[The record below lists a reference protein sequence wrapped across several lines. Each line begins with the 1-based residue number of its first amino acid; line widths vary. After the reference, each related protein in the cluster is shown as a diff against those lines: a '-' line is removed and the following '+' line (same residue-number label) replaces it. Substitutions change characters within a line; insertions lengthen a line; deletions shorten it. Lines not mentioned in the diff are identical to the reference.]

1 MEKTKVSNLKYT
13 KTIRIWLILGLMM
26 LIVQVVLGGITR
38 LTGSGLSI
46 TRWDIITGV
55 VPPLNA
61 EEWVNAFELY
71 KETPQ
76 FHKINSTFTIQEFKF
91 IYFWEYFHRLWVR
104 SLGFIFLIPFLIFV
118 VKKELDFYL
127 IKRLG
132 IVILLT
138 ILTASAGWI
147 MVQSGLVN
155 RPWVNA
161 YKLAIHFTLAILVI
175 WAMVKTV
182 SDVYLLGSKKL
193 IPSKKIVTFV
203 LSIAF
208 IQMMVAG
215 IMAGMKAGLYYPTW
229 PDMNGEFIPGVLL
242 NSANWGWNNM
252 INYDTYLFA
261 PALIQFV
268 HRMLAYVLAAATIYM
283 FFKLRNKVEESSKKW
298 LNGTLILVWV
308 QVLLGILTVI
318 NVQGKIPLF
327 FGVSHQLAGLLYFM
341 LLLFLYDSLRKHKA

>member
-1 MEKTKVSNLKYT
+1 MEKMTVNNFKYT
-13 KTIRIWLILGLMM
+13 KTIRIWLLIGLIM

-55 VPPLNA
+55 IPPLNA
-61 EEWVNAFELY
+61 TEWVNEFELY

-76 FHKINSTFTIQEFKF
+76 FNKINSTFTIQEFKF

-104 SLGFIFLIPFLIFV
+104 SLGFIFLIPFVIFV
-118 VKKELDFYL
+118 VKKQLDFYL
-127 IKRLG
+127 IKRLAV
-132 IVILLT
+132 VILLT

-161 YKLAIHFTLAILVI
+161 YKLTIHFVLAVLVI

-182 SDVYLLGSKKL
+182 SDVYLFGSNKL
-193 IPSKKIVTFV
+193 IPSKKIVPFII
-203 LSIAF
+203 SIAF
-208 IQMMVAG
+208 VQMIVAG
-215 IMAGMKAGLYYPTW
+215 IMAGMKAGLYYPSW

-242 NSANWGWNNM
+242 DSTNWGWNNM

-261 PALIQFV
+261 PALIQFA
-268 HRMLAYVLAAATIYM
+268 HRMLAYLLAAVTIYM
-283 FFKLRNKVEESSKKW
+283 FFKLRNRIEESSKKW
-298 LNGTLILVWV
+298 LNGALFLVWV
-308 QVLLGILTVI
+308 QVVLGILTVL

-327 FGVSHQLAGLLYFM
+327 FGVSHQLVGLLYFM
-341 LLLFLYDSLRKHKA
+341 DMLFLYDSLRKQKA